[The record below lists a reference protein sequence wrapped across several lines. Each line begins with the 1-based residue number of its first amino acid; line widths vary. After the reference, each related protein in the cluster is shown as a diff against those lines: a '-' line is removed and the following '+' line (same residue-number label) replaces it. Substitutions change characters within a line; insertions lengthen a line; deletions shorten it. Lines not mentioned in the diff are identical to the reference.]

1 MFVADWM
8 TKQVI
13 TVGPDDSVSH
23 AMHVMKEKGIKH
35 LPVLKG
41 GRLVGVISDR
51 DIKAFCPSKATALDV
66 YEINY
71 LLAKATVKEAMG
83 RQLTTTTQDTPVEG
97 AALVM
102 LEGNIG
108 CLPVVDGEALVGIIS
123 DRDIFRALVDITGV
137 RHPGHR
143 VCLVLP
149 DRPGSIRE
157 VADRIRSHGFS
168 LHGILSSYEKVPKGS
183 RRVVIRTG
191 AAGDFEAMRADL
203 EKTYPS
209 LDVRKG

>member
-8 TKQVI
+8 TREVV
-13 TVGPDDSVSH
+13 TVGPDDSVAH
-23 AMHVMKEKGIKH
+23 AMHAMREKRIKH
-35 LPVLKG
+35 LPVLRDGKI
-41 GRLVGVISDR
+41 VGVISDR

-83 RQLTTTTQDTPVEG
+83 AQLTTTTPDAPVEG

-108 CLPVVDGEALVGIIS
+108 CLPVLEGEKLVGIIS

-143 VCLVLP
+143 VCLVVP

-168 LHGILSSYEKVPKGS
+168 LSGILTSYEKVPPGS

-191 AAGDFEAMRADL
+191 AAGNFDAMRADL
-203 EKTYPS
+203 EKAYS
-209 LDVRKG
+209 AVDIRKG

>member
-8 TKQVI
+8 TREVV
-13 TVGPDDSVSH
+13 TVGPDDSISH
-23 AMHVMKEKGIKH
+23 AMHLMRGKGIKH
-35 LPVLKG
+35 LPVLKA
-41 GRLVGVISDR
+41 GRLIGVISDR
-51 DIKAFCPSKATALDV
+51 DIKAFTPSKGTSLDI

-71 LLAKATVKEAMG
+71 LLAQATVKEAMG
-83 RQLTTTTQDTPVEG
+83 RQLTTTAPDAPVEG

-108 CLPVVDGEALVGIIS
+108 CLPVVDGDELVGIIS

-143 VCLVLP
+143 VCLTVP

-168 LHGILSSYEKVPKGS
+168 LHGILSSYEKVPRGS

-203 EKTYPS
+203 TQVYPS
-209 LDVRKG
+209 VDIRKD

>member
-8 TKQVI
+8 TREVVTI
-13 TVGPDDSVSH
+13 APDDSVAH
-23 AMHVMKEKGIKH
+23 AMHLMRDRKIKH
-35 LPVLKG
+35 LPVLKD

-51 DIKAFCPSKATALDV
+51 DIKAFAPSKATALDV

-83 RQLTTTTQDTPVEG
+83 PQLTTTAPDTPVEG

-108 CLPVVDGEALVGIIS
+108 CLPVLDGEQLVGIIS
-123 DRDIFRALVDITGV
+123 DRDIFRALVDVTGV

-143 VCLVLP
+143 VCLTIA

-168 LHGILSSYEKVPKGS
+168 LSGILTSYEKVPKGS

-191 AAGDFEAMRADL
+191 AAGDFEALRADL
-203 EKTYPS
+203 EQAYSPV
-209 LDVRKG
+209 DIRKG

>member
-8 TKQVI
+8 TREVV
-13 TVGPDDSVSH
+13 TVGPDDSVAH
-23 AMHVMKEKGIKH
+23 AMHLMRDKRIKH
-35 LPVLKG
+35 LPVLQD
-41 GRLVGVISDR
+41 GRLLGVISDR
-51 DIKAFCPSKATALDV
+51 DIKAFTPSKATALDV

-71 LLAKATVKEAMG
+71 LLAKATVKEAMAK
-83 RQLTTTTQDTPVEG
+83 QVTTTAPDTPVEG

-108 CLPVVDGEALVGIIS
+108 CLPVLDGEELVGIIS
-123 DRDIFRALVDITGV
+123 DRDIFRALVDITGA
-137 RHPGHR
+137 RHPGYR
-143 VCLVLP
+143 VCLVVP

-168 LHGILSSYEKVPKGS
+168 LHGILSSYEKMPKGS
-183 RRVVIRTG
+183 RRVVLRTG

-203 EKTYPS
+203 LQTYPAA
-209 LDVRKG
+209 DIRKG

>member
-8 TKQVI
+8 TREVV
-13 TVGPDDSVSH
+13 TVAPDDSVAH
-23 AMHVMKEKGIKH
+23 AMHLMRDRKIKH
-35 LPVLKG
+35 LPVLKDC
-41 GRLVGVISDR
+41 RLLGVISDR
-51 DIKAFCPSKATALDV
+51 DIKAFAPSKATALDI
-66 YEINY
+66 YELNY
-71 LLAKATVKEAMG
+71 LLAKATVKVAMG
-83 RQLTTTTQDTPVEG
+83 AQLTTTTPDTPVEG

-108 CLPVVDGEALVGIIS
+108 CLPVLDGEKLVGIIS

-168 LHGILSSYEKVPKGS
+168 LSGILSSYEKVPKGS

-191 AAGDFEAMRADL
+191 AGGDFEAMRADL
-203 EKTYPS
+203 EKTYTAV
-209 LDVRKG
+209 DIRKG

>member
-8 TKQVI
+8 TREVV
-13 TVGPDDSVSH
+13 TVGPDESIAH
-23 AMHVMKEKGIKH
+23 AMHLMRERGIKH
-35 LPVLKG
+35 LPVLKD

-51 DIKAFCPSKATALDV
+51 DIKAFMPSKATTLDV

-71 LLAKATVKEAMG
+71 LLAKETVKDAMG
-83 RQLTTTTQDTPVEG
+83 RQLVTTTPDAPVEG

-102 LEGNIG
+102 LEGDIG
-108 CLPVVDGEALVGIIS
+108 CLPVVEGGKLVGIIS
-123 DRDIFRALVDITGV
+123 DRDIFRALVDITGA

-143 VCLVLP
+143 IFVTVA

-157 VADRIRSHGFS
+157 VADRVRNHGFS
-168 LHGILSSYEKVPKGS
+168 LLGILSSYENVPKGS

-191 AAGDFEAMRADL
+191 VAGDFEALRADL
-203 EKTYPS
+203 QAAYPGV
-209 LDVRKG
+209 DIRKG